1 MLVQQV
7 GERLIGQLLQA
18 ATCVS
23 REKLKRSQN
32 LRREADQLALFLI

>member
-18 ATCVS
+18 APCVL
-23 REKLKRSQN
+23 REKLERLQN
-32 LRREADQLALFLI
+32 LRREPDQLTLLLI